1 MYFGNHFIALR
12 ILNQNSYTKNT
23 IVDIMGRELI
33 SFKNW
38 GSKSREYDLAHCHVS
53 FDGNTEKVS
62 IKKLKVPKRKV
73 VVKKILDTKHKYKI

>member
-1 MYFGNHFIALR
+1 
-12 ILNQNSYTKNT
+12 
-23 IVDIMGRELI
+23 MGIEVI

-38 GSKSREYDLAHCHVS
+38 GNKSRGYDLSHYHVS